1 MRLGLIGIG
10 LCGAIALAG
19 CAATDVPQ
27 RVALA
32 ERIAAEHRFSK
43 IDIQTEHFRLAA
55 FIGPQEKNRVLHVY
69 IEGDGFAWVTR
80 YKPSRDP
87 TPREPVA
94 LDLAVLDSRNA
105 AYLARP
111 CQYVMASEVECPVRY
126 WTSDRFSPE
135 VINSMNEAVTQLKGK
150 AGADRLVL
158 VGYSGGG
165 AVAALVAARRAD
177 VIQLVTVAGNLD
189 HRTWTRLHKTSELTG
204 SLNPPDSWRA
214 LVGIPQTHFIGKDD
228 HAVPAQVYRAYR
240 KAFPESADIH
250 AEILPDV
257 DHRCC
262 WADVWPTLLRQLR

>member
-1 MRLGLIGIG
+1 MRLGLIEIG

-19 CAATDVPQ
+19 CATMEVPQ
-27 RVALA
+27 RVAFA
-32 ERIAAEHRFSK
+32 EHVAAEHRFSRA
-43 IDIQTEHFRLAA
+43 DIQTEHFRLAA
-55 FIGPQEKNRVLHVY
+55 FIGPQKKAGVLHVY

-111 CQYVMASEVECPVRY
+111 CQYVMASEAECSVRY
-126 WTSDRFSPE
+126 WTLDRFAPE
-135 VINSMNEAVTQLKGK
+135 VIDSMNEAVTQLKAK
-150 AGADRLVL
+150 TGADRLVL

-165 AVAALVAARRAD
+165 AVAALVAARRTD

-189 HRTWTRLHKTSELTG
+189 HRAWTRLHKASELTG

-214 LVGIPQTHFIGKDD
+214 LVGIPQTHFIGQDD
-228 HAVPAQVYRAYR
+228 PVVPVEVYRSYR
-240 KAFPESADIH
+240 KVFPESADIR
-250 AEILPDV
+250 AEILPNV

-262 WADVWPTLLRQLR
+262 WADMWPTLLMQLR